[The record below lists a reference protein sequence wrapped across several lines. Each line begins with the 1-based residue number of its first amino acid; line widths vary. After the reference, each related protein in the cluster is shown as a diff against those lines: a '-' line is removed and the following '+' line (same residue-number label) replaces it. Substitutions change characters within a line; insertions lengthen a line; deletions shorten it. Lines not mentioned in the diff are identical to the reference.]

1 MREVL
6 LGSVLLPVIEEFQ
19 SCRTPFRPLMNSFRS
34 CRTQSRHCQA
44 EFWLCRTTFPPSTD
58 QKHEVCRLTRDELRR
73 VYLPKKDRSADV
85 RTGYFCLGSG
95 KTWVVRGP
103 NTGGVALFHGW
114 RSCFEGPRHCFGFLE
129 SLAEV
134 MVRFWPFRELCR
146 GSWTR
151 FWPSRGL
158 CRGPVDRFLSPEDG
172 FPLPGD
178 LWD

>member
-1 MREVL
+1 MTY
-6 LGSVLLPVIEEFQ
+6 S
-19 SCRTPFRPLMNSFRS
+19 TYFRP
-34 CRTQSRHCQA
+34 
-44 EFWLCRTTFPPSTD
+44 
-58 QKHEVCRLTRDELRR
+58 KTRGVQTVHGRISR

-158 CRGPVDRFLSPEDG
+158 CRDAEELFWPVREVSE
-172 FPLPGD
+172 D
-178 LWD
+178 LWDQVSASWRLISASWRLISASWRLISAS